1 MVVVTFEKDERACP
15 ACSEVSSAA
24 TARKD
29 CGVGVVTVEVE
40 EETQSHLI
48 ICPQYQH
55 LRQGLDMYRLE
66 DMIKYFQAVLKERDK
81 KS

>member
-1 MVVVTFEKDERACP
+1 MRKTSVPALPALRSVPPPPPERTVV
-15 ACSEVSSAA
+15 
-24 TARKD
+24 
-29 CGVGVVTVEVE
+29 VVTVEVE